1 MNDPL
6 QELLNAG
13 AIEQSSFPPNSRYR
27 GVPVAK
33 LEAPGQDPVPYLR
46 RRFISSPE
54 RFAEVQQHTVVEGDR
69 IDNVAAQY
77 LGDPELYWQV
87 ADANG
92 AMDPAELTEEPGRRL
107 RITLPEGIP
116 GAPDA

>member
-13 AIEQSSFPPNSRYR
+13 AIETSPFPPNSRYY
-27 GVPVAK
+27 GVPVMK
-33 LEAPGQDPVPYLR
+33 LEEPGRDAVPYVR
-46 RRFISSPE
+46 RRFIPAAE
-54 RFAEVQQHTVVEGDR
+54 RFADLDAHTVVEGDR
-69 IDNVAAQY
+69 IDLLASRY
-77 LGDPELYWQV
+77 LGDPERYWQI

-92 AMDPAELTEEPGRRL
+92 AMDPGELTAEPGRRL

>member
-1 MNDPL
+1 VNDPL

-13 AIEQSSFPPNSRYR
+13 AIETSPFPPNSRYR
-27 GVPVAK
+27 GVPVTR
-33 LEAPGQDPVPYLR
+33 LERAGQDPIPYLR
-46 RRFISSPE
+46 RRFIPPPE

-69 IDNVAAQY
+69 IDNIAARY

-92 AMDPAELTEEPGRRL
+92 ATDPAELTEVPGRRL

>member
-13 AIEQSSFPPNSRYR
+13 AIETSPFPPNSRYR
-27 GVPVAK
+27 GVEIAR
-33 LEAPGQDPVPYLR
+33 LETPGQDPVPYLR
-46 RRFISSPE
+46 RRFIPPPE

-69 IDNVAAQY
+69 IDNLAAQY

-92 AMDPAELTEEPGRRL
+92 AMDPAQLTEQPGRRL
-107 RITLPEGIP
+107 RITLPAGIP
-116 GAPDA
+116 GAPGA